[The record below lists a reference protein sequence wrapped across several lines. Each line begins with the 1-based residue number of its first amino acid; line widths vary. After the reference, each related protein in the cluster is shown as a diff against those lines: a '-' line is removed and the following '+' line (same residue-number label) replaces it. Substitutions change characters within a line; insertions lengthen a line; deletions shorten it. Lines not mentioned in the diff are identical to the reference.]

1 MNLNYGSLKNFI
13 TSMKVTSQ
21 EVATGRE
28 DFPTYNK
35 KRKDVGW
42 SRLAGFPT
50 ENVIEKLRMKTEKR
64 EHGRTMTGDDGGL
77 RWKRAYRR

>member
-1 MNLNYGSLKNFI
+1 
-13 TSMKVTSQ
+13 MKVTSQ
-21 EVATGRE
+21 KVATGRE

-42 SRLAGFPT
+42 ETFPT

-64 EHGRTMTGDDGGL
+64 EHGRTMTGDDSGL
-77 RWKRAYRR
+77 RWERAYRR